1 MAITDKLTAIANA
14 IRSKTGK
21 TKMLSLDEM
30 PTEIENIEAG
40 SGEPREYEKV
50 DYIQFNGTQVVDTG
64 IICTQD
70 TRIKVLFTRDDDIQ
84 RYLYGVLSTGN
95 TASVT
100 AYLTGG
106 SGNWR
111 FGNRTM
117 TRGIIAREEI
127 VHTSLV
133 DKTGITGN
141 TGTGSYG
148 TVSDFTTVGSLI
160 LGGCR
165 EIDGSIDTN
174 LMLVGK
180 VLRFEMWSGEELVLQ
195 LIPVITK
202 SGEYG
207 FWDTVTK
214 SIKTSVDNIALGG
227 GML

>member
-1 MAITDKLTAIANA
+1 MAITDKLKAIANA

-21 TKMLSLDEM
+21 TKVMTLDEM
-30 PTEIENIEAG
+30 PIEIESIEAD
-40 SGEPREYEKV
+40 SGEPREYEKI
-50 DYIQFNGTQVVDTG
+50 DYIQFTGTQAVDTG
-64 IICTQD
+64 IVCTQD
-70 TRIKVLFTRDDDIQ
+70 TRIKVLFTRDDDVQ

-100 AYLTGG
+100 AYLTSG

-117 TRGIIAREEI
+117 IRGIVAREEI
-127 VHTSLV
+127 VHTSII

-141 TGTGSYG
+141 TGTGDYD
-148 TVSDFTTVGSLI
+148 TVSNFTSIGSLI
-160 LGGCR
+160 LGSAR
-165 EIDGSIDTN
+165 NTDGSIDTN

-180 VLRFEMWSGEELVLQ
+180 VFRFEMWSGEELVLQ

-214 SIKTSVDNIALGG
+214 SIKTSITNVSLRG